1 MRGSI
6 RASGTAERRAAD
18 MTTTPMSPAAGR
30 IERPSVLTFTRR
42 MIRKQPLG
50 FAGGLIVLLMVLMAV
65 FAEVVAPFDPT
76 ANSFEHMSQ
85 PPSWQFLLGTDQF
98 GRDIFRSEERRVG
111 KECVGTCSI
120 RGSP

>member
-76 ANSFEHMSQ
+76 ANSFEHM
-85 PPSWQFLLGTDQF
+85 
-98 GRDIFRSEERRVG
+98 RSAERREG
-111 KECVGTCSI
+111 KAWVSTCSS
-120 RGSP
+120 RGSPYP